1 MKMNNKCIP
10 TQLLVCLVP
19 KDSFL
24 SDPDPKGFIA
34 ESKVRLDVAHLRQ
47 EF

>member
-1 MKMNNKCIP
+1 MYTYTTIGVSGAKIP
-10 TQLLVCLVP
+10 FCLTQTQKV
-19 KDSFL
+19 L
-24 SDPDPKGFIA
+24 SL